1 MSMRTAVIGLVLC
14 MPMVASAAPTPAQLC
29 AAGVSSAARKYF
41 DNRFKIVAGC
51 EDQQAAGVAG
61 LTCDPDTDFSITPKL
76 ASARSTL
83 SRRIEGSCPGGI
95 IASVDLGLACDGL
108 GTVNDVVDCIVED
121 AHGAIS
127 DELIETT
134 YDGVGVISNPVVRL
148 CQRTIG
154 KAARK
159 AAGQRQRAREKCNN
173 KELRGELYPCPDAKA
188 TKVLGKA
195 TGRLTTLV
203 EKRCPDSVVTDAEIE
218 FGLPCDAF
226 ELVTF
231 DRDGNTND
239 NLIPVSV
246 RFSRCLAD
254 SVARAADA
262 ASDIVFPLPDAAPF
276 SYGVAAGDAD
286 DTSFVAWTRTD
297 GPGAVSLEV
306 SLDPLFAA
314 GVTTVGPL
322 TPDTGGDNTVK
333 TIVTGLLSGSQY
345 YYRFLQGGDA
355 SRTGRIRT
363 APPAGTTPPFA
374 FTFAFSGDSNA
385 AFKPFTVLEGIR
397 GDDPDLWL
405 YVGDTIYADDERSG
419 SGLAEDL
426 AEYHVK
432 YKENRDDHALRA
444 VLASVGTV
452 AMYDD
457 HETVND
463 WYGGSFDGVSGSSV
477 WGSMIPDG
485 NAAFRD
491 YMPMREDVG
500 DPEQIYRSVK
510 WGDVAEFFLIDPRRY
525 RSPQAYVTEPACLS
539 GMDPAVL
546 PPAGACQNEIA
557 DPGRTYLGTAQKA
570 WLKSALL
577 ASTATWKFIMNGPL
591 VSQLIFIPY
600 DRWEGYSA
608 ERTEMLEFIQNP
620 DGNVMTDDHIE
631 NVVVLSTDIHAA
643 IYNTAVPNPGPAGG
657 SIPEIVAGAIGMDP
671 IYRELP
677 PSILALVSSL
687 PSIFPTVEY
696 YDIDRFNYAH
706 FTVDHSAAEVTFR
719 DGAGTVL
726 KTFTLAAE

>member
-1 MSMRTAVIGLVLC
+1 MAPLLGLVLLA
-14 MPMVASAAPTPAQLC
+14 PMVAPAAPTPAQLC
-29 AAGVSSAARKYF
+29 AAVVSSAARKYF

-51 EDQQAAGVAG
+51 QGQQAAGAAG
-61 LTCDPDTDFSITPKL
+61 LTCDPDTDPSITPNL

-83 SRRIEGSCPGGI
+83 SRRIEGSCPGGV

-121 AHGAIS
+121 AHGVIS

-134 YDGVGVISNPVVRL
+134 YDGVDVISNPVVRL

-173 KELRGELYPCPDAKA
+173 KELRGELFPCPDAKA
-188 TKVLGKA
+188 QKTLGKA
-195 TGRLTTLV
+195 IGKLTTLV

-218 FGLPCDAF
+218 FGFPCDAF
-226 ELVTF
+226 TLVTF
-231 DRDGNTND
+231 DRDGNTIN

-286 DTSFVAWTRTD
+286 DSSFVAWTRTD
-297 GPGAVSLEV
+297 GPGAVDLEV
-306 SLDPLFAA
+306 SLDPLFST

-322 TPDTGGDNTVK
+322 TPDAGGDNTVK
-333 TIVTGLLSGSQY
+333 TVVTGLLPGSQY

-363 APPAGTTPPFA
+363 PPPTGAVPPFA
-374 FTFAFSGDSNA
+374 FTFAFTGDSNA
-385 AFKPFTVLEGIR
+385 FFRPFTVLEGLR
-397 GDDPDLWL
+397 GDDPDLFL
-405 YVGDTIYADDERSG
+405 YVGDTIYGDDARSG
-419 SGLAEDL
+419 TGQADDL
-426 AEYHVK
+426 AEYHAK

-452 AMYDD
+452 AMWDD
-457 HETVND
+457 HEVAND
-463 WYGGSFDGVSGSSV
+463 FYGGAFDGVDGSSV
-477 WGSMIPDG
+477 WGSMITDG

-491 YMPMREDVG
+491 YMPMREDGG
-500 DPEQIYRSVK
+500 DPEQLYRSVK
-510 WGDVAEFFLIDPRRY
+510 WGDVAEFFLIDQRQY

-539 GMDPAVL
+539 GMSPAVL
-546 PPAGACQNEIA
+546 PPPGACQAEIA
-557 DPGRTYLGTAQKA
+557 DPGRTYLGATQKA

-591 VSQLIFIPY
+591 VSQLLFVPY
-600 DRWEGYSA
+600 DRWEGYTA

-620 DGNVMTDDHIE
+620 DGSLITDDHIE

-643 IYNTAVPNPGPAGG
+643 IINTAISNPGPAGG
-657 SIPEIVAGAIGMDP
+657 TIPEIVAGAIGMDP

-677 PSILALVSSL
+677 PSVLAVVASL
-687 PSIFPTVEY
+687 PTFFPSVEY
-696 YDIDRFNYAH
+696 YDIDRFNYA
-706 FTVDHSAAEVTFR
+706 FFRVDQSAAELTYR
-719 DGAGTVL
+719 DGTGTIL
-726 KTFTLAAE
+726 KTFTLDAE